1 MRNRAIS
8 FVVITTAAL
17 LGGASP
23 SFAQGIGIG
32 VRAGASVDPDQF
44 YLGAHVETGAIVN
57 RVHLRPNLE
66 IGFGDDVTLVAVN
79 IEAVYRFPLHQSP
92 WTVYGGGGPA
102 INYYNFDEDRD
113 SDTRGGFKLRGRAPA
128 RQGAVLRSEDRG
140 VGQPRPQVRRGLRLR
155 TVGDGEG

>member
-8 FVVITTAAL
+8 FVVITMATL

-113 SDTRGGFKLRGRAPA
+113 SDTRGGFNFVGGLQHDKGLFFEVKI
-128 RQGAVLRSEDRG
+128 GAWDSPDLKFG
-140 VGQPRPQVRRGLRLR
+140 VGYVFGR
-155 TVGDGEG
+155 